1 MEMAEG
7 LKSGINIRD
16 LTYIDGTVY
25 KTSHPEEVYDSL
37 TLPSFEEIRNSREAL
52 RKKLLYPVLQH
63 GRGDGQTADRT
74 PIPTNAMWCR
84 TRLRSLCPPA
94 KWIMCILCRICAPGI
109 RPNAEAG
116 GVPAIEEV
124 RFSLV
129 SNRGCFG
136 GCSFCALTFHQG
148 RVIQTRSHES
158 ILQEASRM
166 VWEPDFKG
174 YIHDVGGPTANFR
187 HPSCEKQLT
196 EGRMHQ
202 PSVPVSGAVSE
213 PDGRPFGL
221 SGASAEAARPA
232 EREKGLYP
240 FRDPF

>member
-1 MEMAEG
+1 MGERSIVEMAEG

-37 TLPSFEEIRNSREAL
+37 TLPSFEEIRNSREAYAKSFYTQYCNTDAVTARRL
-52 RKKLLYPVLQH
+52 IEPYPNKCYVVQ
-63 GRGDGQTADRT
+63 
-74 PIPTNAMWCR
+74 N
-84 TRLRSLCPPA
+84 PPA
-94 KWIMCILCRICAPGI
+94 KPLSTSEMDYVYSLPYMRTWHRSY
-109 RPNAEAG
+109 AEGG

-124 RFSLV
+124 RCSLV

-166 VWEPDFKG
+166 VWEPDF
-174 YIHDVGGPTANFR
+174 
-187 HPSCEKQLT
+187 
-196 EGRMHQ
+196 
-202 PSVPVSGAVSE
+202 
-213 PDGRPFGL
+213 
-221 SGASAEAARPA
+221 
-232 EREKGLYP
+232 
-240 FRDPF
+240 